1 MKNIIIL
8 SLFTLLSFLFG
19 CKNYYTKELIK
30 KSDNTFPIL
39 ITEVNIFN
47 GKDSTL
53 ILNKDV
59 VIENGFIKVIT
70 NHFIPI
76 KNKSYKIING
86 KGKTLMPGLIDA
98 HVHLSGSGSVPWKN
112 VKANEKYNLS
122 AYLYA
127 GITTVYDMGGTASSM
142 EKLSEKVEKGTLL
155 GPTIYHAH
163 IPITI
168 KNSHPI
174 PLSKEIL
181 GWPLKLFV
189 GIITPTIKNTGEAKK
204 IIEKYTNKKVDY
216 VKIICDQIPPDS
228 PEMPFPLLKA
238 LIDESHK
245 KGYKVF
251 VHMGSP
257 EDAVNAVKAGADV
270 LAHGIWRGKLT
281 PEQADVIANSKVP
294 VIYTLAA
301 FQNVNSINKGEYI
314 PNKYDTLL
322 VPKIILDPVTKW
334 NGLDIKNQP
343 VMSAFFNDVTNKSP
357 YWLDNFKLLHNRNV
371 TIVLGTD
378 SLLPGTYAG
387 STFLQEIDVLKEYG
401 MTNFEIL
408 TGSTYLSSK
417 LFLQNPDFGSVEVGK
432 KANLLLI
439 NGNPLVNLKL
449 VKTPETILMN
459 GTIILKIK
467 S

>member
-1 MKNIIIL
+1 MKNTNTIFLFL
-8 SLFTLLSFLFG
+8 STLVLFG
-19 CKNYYTKELIK
+19 CKDYYTKELIE
-30 KSDNTFPIL
+30 KSNNTLPIL

-53 ILNKDV
+53 IFNKDV
-59 VIENGFIKVIT
+59 VLENGLIKDIT
-70 NHFIPI
+70 DHIIPI

-98 HVHLSGSGSVPWKN
+98 HIHLSGSGSVPWKN

-127 GITTVYDMGGTASSM
+127 GITTVYDMGGTSSSI
-142 EKLSEKVEKGTLL
+142 EKLSKKVKKGTLL

-168 KNSHPI
+168 KDSHPI
-174 PLSKEIL
+174 PLSKEML
-181 GWPLKLFV
+181 GWPLKAFV
-189 GIITPTIKNTGEAKK
+189 NIITPTIENADEVEK
-204 IIEKYTNKKVDY
+204 IIKKYTNKKVDY
-216 VKIICDQIPPDS
+216 VKIICDQIPPGS

-245 KGYKVF
+245 RGYKVF
-251 VHMGSP
+251 VHIGSP

-281 PEQADVIANSKVP
+281 PEQADIIINLKVP

-314 PNKYDTLL
+314 PNKYDSLL
-322 VPKIILDPVTKW
+322 VPKVILDPVTKW
-334 NGLDIKNQP
+334 NGIDIKNQP
-343 VMSAFFNDVTNKSP
+343 VMSAFFNDVTKNSSC
-357 YWLDNFKLLHNRNV
+357 LQDNFKLLHNRNV

-378 SLLPGTYAG
+378 SSLPGTYAG
-387 STFLQEIDVLKEYG
+387 STFLQEIDALKEYG

-417 LFLQNPDFGSVEVGK
+417 LFLENPDFGTVEKGK

-439 NGNPLVNLKL
+439 NGNPLENLEL
-449 VKTPETILMN
+449 VKTPETILLN
-459 GTIILKIK
+459 GTIILKTK
-467 S
+467 

>member
-1 MKNIIIL
+1 MKTKTTVL
-8 SLFTLLSFLFG
+8 LFISVLVLLG
-19 CKNYYTKELIK
+19 CKDYYTKELIK
-30 KSDNTFPIL
+30 KSDNTYPIL

-47 GKDSTL
+47 GKDSAL

-59 VIENGFIKVIT
+59 VIENGLIKDIT

-76 KNKSYKIING
+76 KNKSYKTING

-98 HVHLSGSGSVPWKN
+98 HVHLSGSGCIPWKN

-122 AYLYA
+122 AYLHS
-127 GITTVYDMGGTASSM
+127 GITTIYDMGGMASGL
-142 EKLSEKVEKGTLL
+142 EKLSKKVEKGELL
-155 GPTIYHAH
+155 GPYIYHSH
-163 IPITI
+163 IPMTI

-174 PLSKEIL
+174 PLSKEML
-181 GWPLKLFV
+181 GWYLKPFI
-189 GIITPTIKNTGEAKK
+189 GFISQTINNVEEAKK
-204 IIEKYTNKKVDY
+204 LIEKYTNRKVDY
-216 VKIICDQIPPDS
+216 VKIICDQIPPGS

-245 KGYKVF
+245 KGYKAF
-251 VHMGSP
+251 VHIGSP
-257 EDAVNAVKAGADV
+257 ENAVNAVKAGADV

-281 PEQADVIANSKVP
+281 PEQADIIANSKVP

-301 FQNVNSINKGEYI
+301 FKNVNSINKGEYI

-334 NGLDIKNQP
+334 NGLGIKNKP
-343 VMSAFFNDVTNKSP
+343 IMNAFFNDVTSKSP
-357 YWLDNFKLLHNRNV
+357 YWLDNFKLLHSRNV
-371 TIVLGTD
+371 TILVGTD
-378 SLLPGTYAG
+378 SSLPGTYAG
-387 STFLQEIDVLKEYG
+387 STLLQEIDALKEYG

-408 TGSTYLSSK
+408 SGATYLPSK
-417 LFLQNPDFGSVEVGK
+417 LFLKNPDFGIVEKGK

-439 NGNPLVNLKL
+439 NGNPLKNLEL

-459 GTIILKIK
+459 GNIILKTK
-467 S
+467 

>member
-1 MKNIIIL
+1 MKAKTTVL
-8 SLFTLLSFLFG
+8 LFISVLVLLG
-19 CKNYYTKELIK
+19 CKDYYTKELVK
-30 KSDNTFPIL
+30 KSDNTYPIL

-59 VIENGFIKVIT
+59 VIENGLIKDIT
-70 NHFIPI
+70 DHFIPI

-86 KGKTLMPGLIDA
+86 KVKTLMPGLIDA
-98 HVHLSGSGSVPWKN
+98 HIHLSGSGCVPWKN

-122 AYLYA
+122 AYLHS
-127 GITTVYDMGGTASSM
+127 GITTIYDMGGMASGL
-142 EKLSEKVEKGTLL
+142 EKLSKKVEKGTLL
-155 GPTIYHAH
+155 GPTIYHTH

-174 PLSKEIL
+174 PLSKEML
-181 GWPLKLFV
+181 GWPLKAFV
-189 GIITPTIKNTGEAKK
+189 NIITPTIENADEAEK
-204 IIEKYTNKKVDY
+204 IIKKYTDKKVDY
-216 VKIICDQIPPDS
+216 VKIICDQIPPGS
-228 PEMPFPLLKA
+228 PEMSFPLLKA

-251 VHMGSP
+251 VHIGSP
-257 EDAVNAVKAGADV
+257 EDAVNAVKSRADI

-281 PEQADVIANSKVP
+281 PEQADIIANSKVP
-294 VIYTLAA
+294 VIYTFAA

-343 VMSAFFNDVTNKSP
+343 VMSAFFNDVTNKSK
-357 YWLDNFKLLHNRNV
+357 YLLGNFKLLHNRNV

-378 SLLPGTYAG
+378 SSLPGTYAG
-387 STFLQEIDVLKEYG
+387 STLLQEIDVLKEYG
-401 MTNFEIL
+401 MSNFEIL

-417 LFLQNPDFGSVEVGK
+417 LFLKNPDFGIVEEGK

-439 NGNPLVNLKL
+439 NGNPLKNLEL

-459 GTIILKIK
+459 GNIILKTK
-467 S
+467 